1 MVHSAFHPTKV
12 DQISTKE
19 SWDLL
24 VKTNLSPRSS
34 YAALGK
40 VNPIHEKWLWFFL
53 KKTFPCTYLRSWE
66 LHIIAI

>member
-1 MVHSAFHPTKV
+1 MVSALDYKCKDHRLKKTLGGLMVHSVFHPTKV

-40 VNPIHEKWLWFFL
+40 VNPIHEKWL
-53 KKTFPCTYLRSWE
+53 
-66 LHIIAI
+66 